1 MQLEGKEMIAV
12 LFRGL
17 ERGQGA
23 ESVQDKASK
32 QAPRRW
38 GGGGPLRNG
47 LTDSLICLILCCC
60 CLEQKL
66 QAYGELDTNPKP
78 CSTHTRA
85 ALYTNTLLK
94 GILCKLNRQ
103 PGRLTHS
110 SSLSFSSFAGIW
122 GWMQSWSQ
130 IETYPN
136 RAWSHL
142 NCVCSL

>member
-1 MQLEGKEMIAV
+1 MQSFSEAWKGGREPSLSKTKP
-12 LFRGL
+12 LSRL
-17 ERGQGA
+17 QGG
-23 ESVQDKASK
+23 
-32 QAPRRW
+32 